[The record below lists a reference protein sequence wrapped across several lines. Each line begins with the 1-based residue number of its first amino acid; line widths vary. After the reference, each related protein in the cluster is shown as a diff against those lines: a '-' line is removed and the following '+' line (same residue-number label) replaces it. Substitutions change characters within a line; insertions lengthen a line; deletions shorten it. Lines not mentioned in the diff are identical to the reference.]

1 MTEASNA
8 RFNSEAEQWDL
19 NPDVQSATKSALSS
33 LLERIPSLSLDN
45 PNSIRHVIHASDHMR
60 VSKAYFDVNT
70 MLPPSTS
77 IILDL
82 GCGTGL
88 LTLEL
93 APYASH
99 ILSIDP
105 STGMISAL
113 TSKLS
118 QPTAPKNVTPLC
130 ALLTSPDDSALPD
143 SESGSGKQRFDII
156 VSNLVLHHIPD
167 LESFIKITYGLLA
180 PGGTIALTDFENTG
194 PDARKFHS
202 EDKMEGVERHGI
214 LREEMEG
221 MLERAGFRESKVE
234 VGWVMRK
241 QVERFPGEWKGGKP
255 KEVALE
261 KEEDKCTMDFNFL
274 VIMGKRE

>member
-45 PNSIRHVIHASDHMR
+45 PNKPR
-60 VSKAYFDVNT
+60 V
-70 MLPPSTS
+70 
-77 IILDL
+77 LDL
-82 GCGTGL
+82 GSGTGL
-88 LTLEL
+88 LSIAL
-93 APYASH
+93 APYASQ

-118 QPTAPKNVTPLC
+118 QPTAPKNITPLC
-130 ALLTSPDDSALPD
+130 ALLTSPDDSAIPD
-143 SESGSGKQRFDII
+143 SDSGSGKQRFDII

-167 LESFIKITYGLLA
+167 LESFINITYGLLA

-194 PDARKFHS
+194 PEARKFHP

-214 LREEMEG
+214 LRAEMEA
-221 MLERAGFRESKVE
+221 MLEKTGFKESKVE
-234 VGWVMRK
+234 VGWVMKK

-274 VIMGKRE
+274 VIMGKK